1 MVEFSVRID
10 FYRDPKGPTDYVGS
24 ALRDGFTRWCCP
36 GSAST

>member
-24 ALRDGFTRWCCP
+24 ASAMASPRWCCP